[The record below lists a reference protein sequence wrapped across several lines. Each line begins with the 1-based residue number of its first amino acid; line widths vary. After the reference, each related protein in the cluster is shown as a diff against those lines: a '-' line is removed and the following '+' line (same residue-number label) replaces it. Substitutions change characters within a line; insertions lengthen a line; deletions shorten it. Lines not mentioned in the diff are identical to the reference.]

1 MDRMVKFLEIPTRD
15 FDRAAT
21 FYKAVFD
28 DMNIFV
34 TEMLGYKMGFFR
46 KGEED
51 MWVAL
56 VNGSNYVPSAGGVL
70 VYLNA
75 GSDVQTVLDKVQQHH
90 GTVLTPKMQ
99 VNEDIGY
106 IGIFIDTEGNRIGIH
121 AEQ

>member
-28 DMNIFV
+28 MDIFV
-34 TEMLGYKMGFFR
+34 TEMLGYKLGFLR
-46 KGEED
+46 KGSED

-56 VNGSNYVPSAGGVL
+56 VNGSDYTPAAEGVL
-70 VYLNA
+70 AYLNA
-75 GSDVQTVLDKVQQHH
+75 GSEIQTTLNKVQQHN
-90 GTVLTPKMQ
+90 GTVLTPKML

-106 IGIFIDTEGNRIGIH
+106 IGIFIDTEGNKIGVH